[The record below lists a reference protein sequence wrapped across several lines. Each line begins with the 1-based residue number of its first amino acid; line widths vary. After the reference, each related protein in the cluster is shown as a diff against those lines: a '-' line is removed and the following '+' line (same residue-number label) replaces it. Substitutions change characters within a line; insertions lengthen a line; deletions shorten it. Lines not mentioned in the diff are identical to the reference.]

1 MMHAVHDLMFLYLL
15 TCLGQNGHG
24 SEIINGK
31 NVPQNSMQYMASVQ
45 VNGKHVCGGFLV
57 SEDFV
62 LTAAHC
68 YKNSPMEVVIGT
80 HNLKKVNN
88 NKMRYSVKTCK
99 HPQYDKVVSG
109 NDIMLLKLS
118 RKLQLD
124 KKVKPIQLARKEIK
138 AKDNVKCQVAGWGIT
153 ETNDKAVDVLRWVD
167 VPLIDL
173 NVCKKQWTFEEVT
186 LPKGVI
192 CAGGIK
198 SENGFCQGDS
208 GGPLVCN
215 GTAVGVASFN
225 MKKNCIY
232 PNRPNVYTDISKHL
246 SWIKNILKKKQC

>member
-45 VNGKHVCGGFLV
+45 INGKHVCGGFLV

-68 YKNSPMEVVIGT
+68 YKNSSMEVVIGT

-88 NKMRYSVKTCK
+88 KKMRYSVKTCK
-99 HPQYDKVVSG
+99 HPQYGKVVSG

-124 KKVKPIQLARKEIK
+124 KKVKPIRLARKEIK
-138 AKDNVKCQVAGWGIT
+138 AKDNVKCQVAGWGFT
-153 ETNDKAVDVLRWVD
+153 ETNGKAVDVLRWVD

-173 NVCKKQWTFEEVT
+173 KVCERKLKAKVT

-192 CAGGIK
+192 CAGGSDTK
-198 SENGFCQGDS
+198 NGFCQGDS

-215 GTAVGVASFN
+215 GTAVGVVSFN
-225 MKKNCIY
+225 MNGNCKY
-232 PNRPNVYTDISKHL
+232 PNWPNVYTDISKHL
-246 SWIKNILKKKQC
+246 SWIKNILNKKKC